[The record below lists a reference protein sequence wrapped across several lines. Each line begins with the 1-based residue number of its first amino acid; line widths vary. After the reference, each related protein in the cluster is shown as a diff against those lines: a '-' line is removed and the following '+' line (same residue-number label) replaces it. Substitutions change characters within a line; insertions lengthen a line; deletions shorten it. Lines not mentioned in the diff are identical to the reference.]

1 MYGRCHSGEGR
12 RDKMRAAWREMAERG
27 FAPGGRG
34 ERGGRG
40 GFGRGEGGF
49 GGFGRFGGPG
59 GGGRMLGHGDLRLL
73 LLALIGEK
81 PRHGYDLIRAVE
93 EKFGGAYAP
102 SPGAVYPTLQMLEE
116 QDLIRA
122 EASEGSK
129 KLFAIT
135 PEGQAFLKE
144 NDAAVQGIL
153 TRIAMAAAAFS
164 TEATPDSVR
173 EAVKTLKQA
182 LQMRRGPWSDEEAAR
197 VRGLIEKAARDI
209 LGTSGS

>member
-1 MYGRCHSGEGR
+1 MHGRCHSGEGR
-12 RDKMRAAWREMAERG
+12 RGMMRAAWREMMERG
-27 FAPGGRG
+27 FSGGGRG
-34 ERGGRG
+34 GPR
-40 GFGRGEGGF
+40 GFGRGEGRF
-49 GGFGRFGGPG
+49 GGGSGRFGGPG

-93 EKFGGAYAP
+93 EKFAGAYAP

-135 PEGQAFLKE
+135 AEGRAFLKD
-144 NDAAVQGIL
+144 NDATVQGIL
-153 TRIAMAAAAFS
+153 TRIELAAAAFA

-182 LQMRRGPWSDEEAAR
+182 LHMRRGPWTDEEAAR
-197 VRGLIEKAARDI
+197 VRAVIEKAARDI
-209 LGTSGS
+209 LGATGT

>member
-1 MYGRCHSGEGR
+1 
-12 RDKMRAAWREMAERG
+12 MRAAWRDMMERG
-27 FAPGGRG
+27 FSGRG
-34 ERGGRG
+34 GPR
-40 GFGRGEGGF
+40 GFGRGEGRF
-49 GGFGRFGGPG
+49 GGGSGRFGGPG

-93 EKFGGAYAP
+93 EKFAGAYAP

-135 PEGQAFLKE
+135 AEGQAFLKE

-153 TRIAMAAAAFS
+153 TRIDLAAAAFA

-182 LQMRRGPWSDEEAAR
+182 LHMRRGPWTDAEADR
-197 VRGLIEKAARDI
+197 VRALIEKTARDI
-209 LGTSGS
+209 LGASGT

>member
-1 MYGRCHSGEGR
+1 
-12 RDKMRAAWREMAERG
+12 MRSAWREMMERG
-27 FAPGGRG
+27 FSGRG
-34 ERGGRG
+34 GPR
-40 GFGRGEGGF
+40 GFGRGEGRF
-49 GGFGRFGGPG
+49 GGGSGRFGGPG
-59 GGGRMLGHGDLRLL
+59 GSGRMLGHGDLRLL

-93 EKFGGAYAP
+93 EKFAGAYAP

-135 PEGQAFLKE
+135 AEGQAFLKE

-153 TRIAMAAAAFS
+153 TRIDLAAAAFA

-182 LQMRRGPWSDEEAAR
+182 LHMRRGPWTDAEAAR
-197 VRGLIEKAARDI
+197 VRALIEKTARDI
-209 LGTSGS
+209 LGASGT

>member
-1 MYGRCHSGEGR
+1 M
-12 RDKMRAAWREMAERG
+12 MRAAWREMMERG
-27 FAPGGRG
+27 FIGRG
-34 ERGGRG
+34 GPR
-40 GFGRGEGGF
+40 GFGRGEGRF
-49 GGFGRFGGPG
+49 GGGSGRFGGPG

-93 EKFGGAYAP
+93 EKFAGAYAP

-135 PEGQAFLKE
+135 AEGQAFLKE

-153 TRIAMAAAAFS
+153 TRIELAAAAFA

-182 LQMRRGPWSDEEAAR
+182 LHMRRGPWTDEEAAR
-197 VRGLIEKAARDI
+197 VRALIEKTARDI
-209 LGTSGS
+209 LGASGT